1 MAGFKPVY
9 RKELYSFFAS
19 PTFYVVALIF
29 LIIAGYFFFS
39 AVSYYNILS
48 FQGMQNPMW
57 REQLNPTEMVL
68 RPFFMD
74 ISVIMLLVCP
84 LLTMRVLAEERKTN
98 TSELLFTYP
107 LSDTGVLVG
116 KFLATLSVLFIIIL
130 GTLPSLIYFGTLT
143 PLRWQ
148 IVGAGYLGLFL
159 LAAAFISL
167 GILASS
173 LTENQIIAAVIAF
186 GALLLFWVIGWSKAF
201 TGPQMARFIN
211 YISIINHFENFA
223 KGVIDIRDV
232 VYYVVFSTFFLFLT
246 LRFLESQR
254 WRG

>member
-29 LIIAGYFFFS
+29 LIIAGYFYFS
-39 AVSYYNILS
+39 AVSYYSILS

-57 REQLNPTEMVL
+57 ARQLNPTEMVL

-84 LLTMRVLAEERKTN
+84 LLTMRVLAEEKKNN

-107 LSDTGVLVG
+107 LTDSGVLLG
-116 KFLATLSVLFIIIL
+116 KFFATLSVLFIIIL

-143 PLRWQ
+143 RIHWP
-148 IVGAGYLGLFL
+148 IVAAGYLGLFL
-159 LAAAFISL
+159 LGSAFVSL

-186 GALLLFWVIGWSKAF
+186 GALLLFWVIGWSRAF
-201 TGPQMARFIN
+201 AGPELGKIIS
-211 YISIINHFENFA
+211 YISITNHFENFA
-223 KGVIDIRDV
+223 KGVIDIRDI
-232 VYYVVFSTFFLFLT
+232 VYYAVFATFFLFLT